1 MVKIYIDKYSELWR
15 HTVMRIQNA
24 EQKATVN
31 GKLDNEKFTKQ
42 MITRL
47 HRIQNIEKVHYA
59 ISVLLDRGHKDVAE
73 IYDSRL
79 VMELLAD
86 SL

>member
-1 MVKIYIDKYSELWR
+1 
-15 HTVMRIQNA
+15 MRIRNA
-24 EQKATVN
+24 EQKCTVN
-31 GKLDNEKFTKQ
+31 GILDKEKFIKQ
-42 MITRL
+42 MVTRL
-47 HRIQNIEKVHYA
+47 HRIQHIEKVHYA
-59 ISVLLDRGHKDVAE
+59 IKVLIERGHQDVAE